1 MTPPILYPIT
11 IPSSHNGVT
20 SPKMKTILLFQC
32 PKSHS
37 RTSSDDS
44 IRNKFGTSNNLTPL
58 ECVSNFDSSVKE
70 PINLNHSEI
79 SHISGSPC
87 SVFVER
93 KLLQS
98 YKADEFVPNQGIP
111 LDVNNSLSN
120 VFFKPPNNISL
131 SEVSCKSS
139 SPCNVIVSREF
150 PQPYNESEPN
160 EEIIY
165 DINSESQIEDNSN
178 DSTTIIQRQNPKS
191 SKVRDK
197 DYCFYWTCAL
207 LTINSETDG
216 AKRCGKEKRYRVHFD
231 NQKKAKIKNCS
242 VLFAPKPYSAK
253 SLPQLPAWQH
263 NKKAIYECKN
273 VTLVDAK
280 KFHDAFYSNKT
291 KQTQDAFLPKFCH
304 VTEVQRR
311 RPRTGTQGTR
321 QANYSTKLII
331 KKRNSSTL
339 LHVCQS
345 SFLGILQIPRN
356 RIRRV
361 AETFKKTGGLVK
373 ENRGGDHTSLKNV
386 YKLQEVKSFIE
397 SLQCIESHYCP
408 STTERK
414 YLDSTLN
421 IKKLW
426 QMYNEQAVN
435 TVKQCYFRRIFT
447 IQYNIGFG
455 NPRTD
460 VCSKC
465 TELEEQI
472 KNEKNESVKAK
483 YMIEKTIHK
492 RKAKFFYQLLN
503 QRQDGMIT
511 LSFNC
516 QKNQVLPKL
525 PDQITYYSRQLY
537 IYNFAVVLAV
547 EGKRLNKDTVTLY
560 MWNENEY
567 RKGANEIA
575 SGVYHRLKSLDF
587 NGIQTLR
594 LVADGC
600 GAQNKNSI
608 FIGMCCV
615 RLCNAPNNIKNIE
628 LVFPIPG
635 HSFLPAD
642 QSVW

>member
-1 MTPPILYPIT
+1 MEENIQPARAGRA
-11 IPSSHNGVT
+11 SKRV
-20 SPKMKTILLFQC
+20 
-32 PKSHS
+32 
-37 RTSSDDS
+37 
-44 IRNKFGTSNNLTPL
+44 RN
-58 ECVSNFDSSVKE
+58 E
-70 PINLNHSEI
+70 
-79 SHISGSPC
+79 
-87 SVFVER
+87 
-93 KLLQS
+93 
-98 YKADEFVPNQGIP
+98 NQW
-111 LDVNNSLSN
+111 
-120 VFFKPPNNISL
+120 
-131 SEVSCKSS
+131 
-139 SPCNVIVSREF
+139 R
-150 PQPYNESEPN
+150 
-160 EEIIY
+160 
-165 DINSESQIEDNSN
+165 
-178 DSTTIIQRQNPKS
+178 R
-191 SKVRDK
+191 
-197 DYCFYWTCAL
+197 
-207 LTINSETDG
+207 
-216 AKRCGKEKRYRVHFD
+216 
-231 NQKKAKIKNCS
+231 
-242 VLFAPKPYSAK
+242 
-253 SLPQLPAWQH
+253 
-263 NKKAIYECKN
+263 
-273 VTLVDAK
+273 
-280 KFHDAFYSNKT
+280 
-291 KQTQDAFLPKFCH
+291 H
-304 VTEVQRR
+304 VTEVKRR
-311 RPRTGTQGTR
+311 RPRTGTEGTR
-321 QANYSTKLII
+321 QANYSTKLFI

-373 ENRGGDHTSLKNV
+373 ENRGGDHTSHKNV

-397 SLQCIESHYCP
+397 SLQCIESHYCR

-426 QMYNEQAVN
+426 QIYNEQAVN

-447 IQYNIGFG
+447 TQYNIGFG

-492 RKAKFFYQLLN
+492 RKAKKFYQLLN

-511 LSFNC
+511 LSFDC

-560 MWNENEY
+560 TWNENEY
-567 RKGANEIA
+567 KKGANEIA
-575 SGVYHRLKSLDF
+575 SGVYHRLNALDL
-587 NGIQTLR
+587 NGIETLR

-615 RLCNAPNNIKNIE
+615 WLWNAPNNIKNIE

-642 QSVW
+642 RVFGNVERELKRKEVIVQPEEYHNIFNKYGLVVQMEMVYDWKNALHDVIKPPGLWHFQFAQNVLPLPVAKNNVIIKKDKISDVRKLLEKHYGSQWESHPELEYYKKIINEAIDDDIQENEPSCDPPTVDSYIMI